1 MRFPTLGRSAAAEIT
16 SQFGATPAWL
26 VSLIVLAV
34 ALAAALA
41 LHELGARLVRRATRR
56 RDVFWRELMVRIRRP
71 SRVAVLLLAAALAS
85 NLIPISERAGAMLRH
100 ALLIGFIVL
109 VGWAVL
115 TAMDIASAI
124 YMRRFRVDVSD
135 NLAARKHLTQIRILR
150 RVATVL
156 VVILT
161 AGFALMTISGVREW
175 GVSLLAAGGAAGI
188 IVGLALQPVL
198 SNLFAGI
205 QIAMTQPIRIDDAVV
220 VAGETGH
227 IEEINATYVVV
238 RLWDERRLVVPLTEF
253 LQKPFEN
260 WTRET
265 SSLLGSAMVQV
276 DYTAPVD
283 LIRGQFEEIV
293 RASPLWDGR
302 VVKLHVTELRERTM
316 ELRCL
321 VSAANSG
328 DAFDLRAEVREK
340 LIAFLQAEHPYALPR
355 DRQLTYDADEWR
367 LRAPPEDTTGG
378 DVRRRVDA

>member
-260 WTRET
+260 WTRQT

-283 LIRGQFEEIV
+283 LIRGRFEEIV

-355 DRQLTYDADEWR
+355 DRQLTYDADEDQ
-367 LRAPPEDTTGG
+367 LRRPAPGSEM
-378 DVRRRVDA
+378 RRRADA